1 MYRIITVH
9 IAFSSVTELLLGLSL
24 LYFFRVFERQMGS
37 GKYGFF
43 VFFVTLLSTIMYVT
57 KLFGST
63 SLESIIPGPYPIIFS
78 SFVLYLVDIIPRH
91 FITVFRWTVPD
102 KSLVYLGALQ
112 LLFSAYPDSLLT
124 SGVGLLCGC
133 IYRWE
138 RLGLMRMEITGTIR
152 NVADNVPAIISG
164 SRYRRLDEESFEIP
178 SPNAR
183 DTGPSEP
190 IELSE
195 WSDPPSRPPSFTF
208 QNTSTISPHV
218 GRTFGNT
225 SLDTFADI
233 EVPTQMPQTR
243 ARDARHAPNY
253 YDEVNLFV
261 ERSNIDAMKSMGFS
275 ESASLSAL
283 SRTKNNL
290 QEAINLLLTG

>member
-1 MYRIITVH
+1 MADSDSAGFRDAPVVKAIFASVTVASLVNVISTYEGVELCRLLKSSLSWDVNMYRIITVH

-112 LLFSAYPDSLLT
+112 VVMFINFGLILF
-124 SGVGLLCGC
+124 
-133 IYRWE
+133 
-138 RLGLMRMEITGTIR
+138 
-152 NVADNVPAIISG
+152 
-164 SRYRRLDEESFEIP
+164 
-178 SPNAR
+178 
-183 DTGPSEP
+183 
-190 IELSE
+190 
-195 WSDPPSRPPSFTF
+195 
-208 QNTSTISPHV
+208 
-218 GRTFGNT
+218 
-225 SLDTFADI
+225 
-233 EVPTQMPQTR
+233 
-243 ARDARHAPNY
+243 
-253 YDEVNLFV
+253 
-261 ERSNIDAMKSMGFS
+261 
-275 ESASLSAL
+275 
-283 SRTKNNL
+283 
-290 QEAINLLLTG
+290 